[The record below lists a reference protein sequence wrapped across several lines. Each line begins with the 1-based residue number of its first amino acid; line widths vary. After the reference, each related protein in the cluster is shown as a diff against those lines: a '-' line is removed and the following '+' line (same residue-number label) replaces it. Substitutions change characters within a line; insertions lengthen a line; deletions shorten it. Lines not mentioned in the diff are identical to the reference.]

1 MKRKTTSDRQNAK
14 STLGVLFDE
23 SNKIAKDIL
32 LDEPKNNN
40 ESYTRNCFF
49 RRGVKRVLPL
59 SPVPLQKVRG
69 HILYK

>member
-1 MKRKTTSDRQNAK
+1 MNE
-14 STLGVLFDE
+14 VNLFHE

-32 LDEPKNNN
+32 LDEPKKTIRVSL
-40 ESYTRNCFF
+40 EIVFLG
-49 RRGVKRVLPL
+49 RGVKRVLPL